1 MTQSNISFEYDE
13 KTLNFL
19 ESQIPSL
26 SASAVNFAYFK
37 ALDSGNSVL
46 ETVGDGKIY
55 EIFPNGSKK
64 FFKETSAY
72 IPTQIGKK
80 ISLK

>member
-1 MTQSNISFEYDE
+1 MSQFGDEWDE

-26 SASAVNFAYFK
+26 SASAVNLAFFK
-37 ALDSGNSVL
+37 ALESGNSVL

-55 EIFPNGSKK
+55 EIFPDGSKK
-64 FFKETSAY
+64 FFKETPAY
-72 IPTQIGKK
+72 VPTQIGKK
-80 ISLK
+80 IMLK

>member
-1 MTQSNISFEYDE
+1 MKQTRPEWDE

-19 ESQIPSL
+19 ESQIPTL
-26 SASAVNFAYFK
+26 AVSALKFAYFK
-37 ALDSGNSVL
+37 ALESGNSVL

-55 EIFPNGSKK
+55 EVFPDGSRK
-64 FFKETSAY
+64 FVKETSPY

-80 ISLK
+80 IVLK